1 MGYHHDHDWNQD
13 RVAGLFDRAGIRRGQ
28 IHELQPLEVRRMLW
42 EGATLVQPKHP
53 LSDPLQSA
61 IQLEADMEERQIRDM
76 LPDSTMPLLCM
87 GIGKDG
93 AASKPAVQL
102 AEHLLSL
109 GYGHVFCLASG
120 SPELSIEVS

>member
-1 MGYHHDHDWNQD
+1 
-13 RVAGLFDRAGIRRGQ
+13 
-28 IHELQPLEVRRMLW
+28 MLW

-53 LSDPLQSA
+53 LSDPLQGA
-61 IQLEADMEERQIRDM
+61 IQLEADMEEHQIRAL

-87 GIGKDG
+87 GAGRQG
-93 AASKPAVQL
+93 TAFEPAVQL

-120 SPELSIEVS
+120 SPEMSIEGS